1 MLRRFVAFQVPLGM
15 EKALQERFVLI
26 INLQQ
31 CCFLTNPPAL
41 QFLFDLF
48 LCLIQHSSQSLAGFL
63 RCHVCGYFCWSLLD
77 NFEWKNGYTQRFG
90 LVHVDYATQKRTLED
105 MACCNAPVLSSDGP
119 TGGFFVR
126 KPSRSYS
133 RHPLNAHVNFMH
145 IKSKFSIL
153 VFSERDRY
161 SKSAR
166 RNTCFSE
173 RNGDWYESGHFDH
186 QW

>member
-48 LCLIQHSSQSLAGFL
+48 LCLIQHSSQPLAGFL

-105 MACCNAPVLSSDGP
+105 MACCNAPSFLP
-119 TGGFFVR
+119 TAQ
-126 KPSRSYS
+126 P
-133 RHPLNAHVNFMH
+133 A
-145 IKSKFSIL
+145 
-153 VFSERDRY
+153 VFSFANPAGLILDTR
-161 SKSAR
+161 SALM
-166 RNTCFSE
+166 
-173 RNGDWYESGHFDH
+173 
-186 QW
+186 